1 MSKSIVYQG
10 YTAAELQHQ
19 YDTRAGVPGIETMV
33 AERPKMAAAYRAES
47 PNPRLDIAYGTSEKE
62 TLDLFLPARAS
73 NAPEKLSVHL
83 FIHGGYWT
91 MMDKDDFSFVA
102 KPYVESGAIVAVAN
116 YDLCPTVSL
125 PEIVEQMRRCTAWLY
140 KNATAFGGDPDRIHI
155 SGHSAGGHLTG
166 MMLATD
172 WPAFDRELPSDLIKS
187 AVPMSGIYDL
197 EAMRHI
203 KLQELIA
210 LDEDTARKNSPFF
223 LDVVNVVPTLVAVGG
238 DESDEF
244 HRQSTTYVD
253 HLKKSGADVSYM
265 DCPSLYHITM
275 VTETLDV
282 DNPFT
287 QACLRLMG
295 LV

>member
-1 MSKSIVYQG
+1 MSENSVYLD

-19 YDTRAGVPGIETMV
+19 YDTRAGVPGIEDMV
-33 AERPKMAAAYRAES
+33 AKRPVMAKAYRAEA
-47 PNPRLDIAYGTSEKE
+47 PNVKLDLAYGSREKE
-62 TLDLFLPARAS
+62 TLDLFAPD
-73 NAPEKLSVHL
+73 NAAVAPVHL

-102 KPYVESGAIVAVAN
+102 KPYVEAGAIVAVVN
-116 YDLCPTVSL
+116 YDLCPVVTL
-125 PEIVEQMRRCTAWLY
+125 PEIVAEIRRSVVWLF
-140 KNATAFGGDPDRIHI
+140 KHVSDFGGDPNQIHI

-172 WPAFDRELPSDLIKS
+172 WPAFDKAVPADVVKS

-210 LDEDTARKNSPFF
+210 LDEETAHANSPMF
-223 LDVVNVVPTLVAVGG
+223 LDVVSKVPTLVAVGG
-238 DESDEF
+238 GESDEF
-244 HRQSTTYVD
+244 HRQSTDYID
-253 HLKKSGADVSYM
+253 HLKKSGVDVSYM
-265 DCPSLYHITM
+265 DCPGLYHISM
-275 VTETLDV
+275 LTETIDA
-282 DNPFT
+282 DHPFT
-287 QACLRLMG
+287 QARLGLMG